1 MDSTSRI
8 ALQEENGHEKN
19 SNQLEWLIS
28 RLYMVAYALQMAIS
42 AERAASDTGGIS
54 CRIFSELLLL
64 YAFKKKMMND
74 FVIVSNQNEE

>member
-54 CRIFSELLLL
+54 CRIFSELLL
-64 YAFKKKMMND
+64 YAFKKKTMND